1 MTQRKTLWTKP
12 LTSCRADMVDLM
24 LLAASLA
31 ETSKLLLHT
40 CKSLFALGE
49 EIGYKWDKKKQK
61 WVGT

>member
-1 MTQRKTLWTKP
+1 
-12 LTSCRADMVDLM
+12 MVDLM